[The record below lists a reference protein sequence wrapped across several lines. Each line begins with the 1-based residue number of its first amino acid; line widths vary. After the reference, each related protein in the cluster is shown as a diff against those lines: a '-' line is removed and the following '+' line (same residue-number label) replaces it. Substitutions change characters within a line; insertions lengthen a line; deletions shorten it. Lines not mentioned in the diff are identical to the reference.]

1 MQEKRRERGS
11 FRKWSSAIRAASTG
25 STNNRLLQVYLAKNA
40 GEEEGAG
47 ILQVVVLSNASSLH
61 RIHQQPTCTVRT
73 WIILQIMMK
82 EILPH
87 NQRILHLR
95 FLKLFVKIQEDKIF
109 NQVLKM
115 LTKTLSSKEYGSSTN
130 FA

>member
-1 MQEKRRERGS
+1 
-11 FRKWSSAIRAASTG
+11 
-25 STNNRLLQVYLAKNA
+25 
-40 GEEEGAG
+40 
-47 ILQVVVLSNASSLH
+47 
-61 RIHQQPTCTVRT
+61 
-73 WIILQIMMK
+73 MMK